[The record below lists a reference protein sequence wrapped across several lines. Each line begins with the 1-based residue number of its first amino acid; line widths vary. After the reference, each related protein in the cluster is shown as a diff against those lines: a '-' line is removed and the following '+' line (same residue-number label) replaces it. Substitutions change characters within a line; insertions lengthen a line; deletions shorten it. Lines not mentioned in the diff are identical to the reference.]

1 MKKIV
6 LVLTIVLALIS
17 LCFAFFEVVDYHNK
31 KSKVESDKTIINIE
45 DKIHE
50 IDLNIQEELK
60 IEEDIKLDKKD
71 KFEEL
76 ELWKKKKKEIIES
89 I

>member
-6 LVLTIVLALIS
+6 LVITIVLALVSIS
-17 LCFAFFEVVDYHNK
+17 FACFEVIDYYNK
-31 KSKVESDKTIINIE
+31 KNKIDGDKSIINIE

-50 IDLNIQEELK
+50 IDLNIQEEIK
-60 IEEDIKLDKKD
+60 IEEEIKLEKRE